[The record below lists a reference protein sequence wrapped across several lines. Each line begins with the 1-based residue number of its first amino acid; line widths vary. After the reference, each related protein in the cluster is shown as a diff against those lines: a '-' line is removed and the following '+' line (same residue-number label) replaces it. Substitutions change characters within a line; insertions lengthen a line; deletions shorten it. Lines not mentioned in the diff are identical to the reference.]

1 MRAPFFGLHCWK
13 LTQDSGMPYNEKNK
27 SFAAR
32 LCLSYSEVPY
42 TNKIVFIATIFIFGI
57 LAVGNTVV
65 KNKRWLVHASAYLF
79 MAFYLGVGI
88 LASVGEGSVQERTQK
103 HMFCRGRCV

>member
-1 MRAPFFGLHCWK
+1 
-13 LTQDSGMPYNEKNK
+13 MPYNEKNK

-42 TNKIVFIATIFIFGI
+42 TNKIVFIAAIFMFGI

-65 KNKRWLVHASAYLF
+65 KNKRWLF

-103 HMFCRGRCV
+103 HMFCHGRCV

>member
-42 TNKIVFIATIFIFGI
+42 TNKIVFIAAIFMFGI
-57 LAVGNTVV
+57 LAVGTSSKEEAFTN
-65 KNKRWLVHASAYLF
+65 RLLF
-79 MAFYLGVGI
+79 RGDARQGRGV
-88 LASVGEGSVQERTQK
+88 SPGEQCSPLR
-103 HMFCRGRCV
+103 

>member
-42 TNKIVFIATIFIFGI
+42 TNKIDLLQQFLCSEFLLWAIQ
-57 LAVGNTVV
+57 
-65 KNKRWLVHASAYLF
+65 W
-79 MAFYLGVGI
+79 
-88 LASVGEGSVQERTQK
+88 
-103 HMFCRGRCV
+103 

>member
-1 MRAPFFGLHCWK
+1 
-13 LTQDSGMPYNEKNK
+13 MPYNEKNK

-42 TNKIVFIATIFIFGI
+42 TNKIVFIAAIFIFGI

-103 HMFCRGRCV
+103 HMFCRGRCVCGDSKASEYAGKNSGIK